1 MKHSSSAP
9 RSKHPKPE
17 INHSASTTS
26 GGGCTVVG
34 FALVSTVFVVVLI
47 IVLTSLGDSIGQGL
61 QGLVDQ
67 LPVGV

>member
-1 MKHSSSAP
+1 MNRGTSL
-9 RSKHPKPE
+9 
-17 INHSASTTS
+17 TS

-61 QGLVDQ
+61 QSLVDQ

>member
-1 MKHSSSAP
+1 
-9 RSKHPKPE
+9 
-17 INHSASTTS
+17 
-26 GGGCTVVG
+26 
-34 FALVSTVFVVVLI
+34 VLI